1 MKKNRI
7 YIAAVA
13 LLALAG
19 CNKEMSSEATG
30 AITVNASIGIAT
42 KVVYN
47 GDDASFTAGD
57 QIAVYAW
64 MGSASEVPAQRVVD
78 GVKNAFDGTNWTPE
92 KQMRWKTVTDPHYF
106 LGVYPVKEITDFK
119 ADAYTLN
126 PADYTASDLLIATNL
141 GGVKASDG
149 PVALE
154 FDHVMAK
161 LNVNLKFRS
170 QWNTTPDVTS
180 VTVKARK
187 TATVDYLTKTVTATG
202 DAEAVGIPAVA
213 AVTGYARSYSSLEVP
228 QTGVREIVVTIDG
241 KEYTYTAQD
250 DIPLESGKYTTLA
263 LYVGKDKL
271 ELASVSVNNWTEGTI
286 LPDGDARTKE
296 AYAYVDMGEVTIGGK
311 TRNLKWATCNI
322 GAENPWDNGG
332 YFAWGETET
341 KSNYIWATYRYG
353 DSFHDF
359 SRYTGHDYATLR
371 DEDDAACQIWGGE
384 WRTPTAEEWTALL
397 DDALYTWEWTDD
409 YLGDGSK
416 HAGQIVT
423 RKSGTG
429 PCSGNSIFLPASGC
443 MSMTAVCF
451 WGDGYYWTSTL
462 DDWSPSIACNI
473 EFSSSSFSKT
483 TAPRYVGYS
492 IRPVLK

>member
-7 YIAAVA
+7 HIAAVA

-19 CNKEMSSEATG
+19 CNKERSSEATG
-30 AITVNASIGIAT
+30 AITVNASIGTAT

-126 PADYTASDLLIATNL
+126 PADYTASDLLVATNL

-170 QWNTTPDVTS
+170 QWAGTPDVTS
-180 VTVKARK
+180 VTVQARK

-202 DAEAVGIPAVA
+202 DAEAVLIPA
-213 AVTGYARSYSSLEVP
+213 TGPVPGYTCCYSSLEVP
-228 QTGVREIVVTIDG
+228 QTGVKEIVVTIDG
-241 KEYTYTAQD
+241 NEYTYTAQD
-250 DIPLESGKYTTLA
+250 DIPLEGGKYTTLA
-263 LYVGKDKL
+263 LYVGKDKI
-271 ELASVSVNNWTEGTI
+271 ELASSITVTGWDATPDVLEGEAVSQLTTPLTFEAAVAGAKVSFSIVAAARDHVYYRTGSDDVWSSWASYANNNSVVLEHVGDKVQFKGDNEGYSTSDDYSTFSMTE
-286 LPDGDARTKE
+286 DC
-296 AYAYVDMGEVTIGGK
+296 YVYG
-311 TRNLKWATCNI
+311 NI
-322 GAENPWDNGG
+322 MSLIDSKHFWNCFKLNGRLE
-332 YFAWGETET
+332 YLFYKNEHLLSHPR
-341 KSNYIWATYRYG
+341 K
-353 DSFHDF
+353 
-359 SRYTGHDYATLR
+359 
-371 DEDDAACQIWGGE
+371 
-384 WRTPTAEEWTALL
+384 ALL
-397 DDALYTWEWTDD
+397 
-409 YLGDGSK
+409 
-416 HAGQIVT
+416 
-423 RKSGTG
+423 
-429 PCSGNSIFLPASGC
+429 LPATELTPYCYDAMFAYCTQLTVAPKLPATTLAKGC
-443 MSMTAVCF
+443 YKRMF
-451 WGDGYYWTSTL
+451 W
-462 DDWSPSIACNI
+462 N
-473 EFSSSSFSKT
+473 
-483 TAPRYVGYS
+483 
-492 IRPVLK
+492 